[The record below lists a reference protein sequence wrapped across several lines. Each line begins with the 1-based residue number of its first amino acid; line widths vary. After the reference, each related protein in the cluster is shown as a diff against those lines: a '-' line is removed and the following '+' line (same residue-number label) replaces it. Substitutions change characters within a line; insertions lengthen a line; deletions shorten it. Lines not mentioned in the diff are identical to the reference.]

1 MDESRRMN
9 ASTSLK
15 RPADERG
22 HTDISWL
29 DSRHT
34 FSFGDYHDPD
44 HHNFRALRVI
54 NDDIVAPGRGFGK
67 HPHDNMEIL
76 TYMISGSLSHN
87 DTTGGSGAVV
97 PGELQHMSAGTGIY
111 HSEQN
116 ASATEPSHS
125 LQIWLLPNKKNV
137 TPHYQQRRFSV
148 AEEPNELH
156 LLASGDNLATE
167 TKAGR
172 DGSFAMHTDADL
184 YAAVLTPGHQITHTP
199 NRPHAWLHVVQGE
212 LTLNGNIPLKSGD
225 GAAFS
230 HEDLITL
237 STTTTAEVLLFDLD

>member
-1 MDESRRMN
+1 MIN
-9 ASTSLK
+9 L
-15 RPADERG
+15 RPANERG
-22 HTDISWL
+22 HADHGWL
-29 DSRHT
+29 QANFT
-34 FSFGDYHDPD
+34 FSFANYYDPKWLG
-44 HHNFRALRVI
+44 FRALRVI

-87 DTTGGSGAVV
+87 DTTGGSGAIV

-137 TPHYQQRRFSV
+137 TPQYQQRKFSV

-156 LLASGDNLATE
+156 LLASGVNAATSQP
-167 TKAGR
+167 AGR
-172 DGSFAMHTDADL
+172 ANSFAMHTDADL
-184 YAAVLTPGHQITHTP
+184 YATILTPGHTLTHTP
-199 NRPHAWLHVVQGE
+199 TRPNTYLHVVQGD
-212 LTLNGNIPLKSGD
+212 LTLNGLTLKSGD
-225 GAAFS
+225 GAALTKEQS
-230 HEDLITL
+230 LTL
-237 STTTTAEVLLFDLD
+237 STPTKAEVLIFDLD